1 MGGSARSVVLVL
13 ASLQLLLSSG
23 LVLGWMGFLLIFKV
37 LATHGRGRWCHSGT
51 A

>member
-1 MGGSARSVVLVL
+1 MGGSVIIVVLVL

-37 LATHGRGRWCHSGT
+37 LATHGRGRGRHSG
-51 A
+51 AA